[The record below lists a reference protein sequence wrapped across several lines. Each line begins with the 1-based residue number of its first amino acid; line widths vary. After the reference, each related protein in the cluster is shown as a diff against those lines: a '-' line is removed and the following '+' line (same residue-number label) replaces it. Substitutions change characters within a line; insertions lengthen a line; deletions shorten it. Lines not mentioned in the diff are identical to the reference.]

1 MPAGSCR
8 CHRET
13 MQMPPKTLA
22 VLVFTLSF
30 AGAGWASAQAIDV
43 PPAPPAPPAGARP
56 PEPPEPPLE
65 WVVPDLPAID
75 LDAIQLK
82 VEALT
87 AKTMR
92 DLEKSFELRFQ
103 NPNPKPVPSRGREG
117 RGPREPDMPNPPRG
131 PAARG
136 DNEERSYSNG
146 IRALDNGRWDEAIK
160 SFTQVV
166 DLNGSRVEGAMY
178 WLAWSQNKQGNS
190 AGAMDWLARLRKAAP
205 NSRWITEA
213 RALEV
218 EIRQAAGQAVRP
230 ESVPDDEI
238 KLMAIN
244 TLVKADEVRAIPL
257 LEQLLK
263 GTGSPRLKERA
274 LFVLAQNQS
283 PRARQ
288 VVAEIAKGNGNPDLQ
303 ARALT
308 YLGAIGGAETRQ
320 TLLEVYKGTANLEVK
335 RSILR
340 AFMQSGDRER
350 LLDVARTEPNADLRA
365 EAVQQLGSMGVGEEL
380 WQIYQKETSPD
391 VKRRIIQSMFVSHN
405 QDRLIQLVKTETDP
419 ELLRSVVRNLGMM
432 PTPQSTDAL
441 SGVYGSSKD
450 DSVKRAVIDV
460 LSQQRNATTLIQ
472 LARKESDP
480 KMQKYI

>member
-1 MPAGSCR
+1 MDTQFSRVLCLAAALTLGS
-8 CHRET
+8 
-13 MQMPPKTLA
+13 A
-22 VLVFTLSF
+22 ALS
-30 AGAGWASAQAIDV
+30 SAQSSAKPPVPPV
-43 PPAPPAPPAGARP
+43 PPALPRTPVPPM
-56 PEPPEPPLE
+56 PPLD
-65 WVVPDLPAID
+65 WIVPDIPWD
-75 LDAIQLK
+75 VLDAVRLEVETATADAIRDRVEEK
-82 VEALT
+82 VE
-87 AKTMR
+87 
-92 DLEKSFELRFQ
+92 EKVGEKLAFKFQ
-103 NPNPKPVPSRGREG
+103 NPRPRPLPPQPPKFPTG
-117 RGPREPDMPNPPRG
+117 RGEN
-131 PAARG
+131 
-136 DNEERSYSNG
+136 NEERSYSNG
-146 IRALDNGRWDEAIK
+146 IRALDNGRWEDDTRHLTE
-160 SFTQVV
+160 VV
-166 DLNGSRVEGAMY
+166 NLNGSRPEGAMY
-178 WLAWSQNKQGNS
+178 WLAWVQNKQGNS

-244 TLVKADEVRAIPL
+244 SLVKADEQRAIPL
-257 LEQLLK
+257 LENLLK

-274 LFVLAQNQS
+274 LFVLAQNTS